1 MVEELKR
8 RLSMN
13 EGVKIIKTTVP
24 FDIKSNASM
33 AEKKDEESYA
43 QTYATRALK
52 RSATLFKVEP
62 YVGFLFRHWEK
73 IVKANPSF
81 DGRAVQDL
89 LWQEWVSLNAEEL
102 ENRQRFQVDRKVR
115 KRKRE
120 SEGWRVAA
128 GLVSVTEAEGVTK
141 QLLEE
146 LLDRVCRKKQ
156 TVNMAEAASG
166 EMKEA

>member
-8 RLSMN
+8 RLSMK
-13 EGVKIIKTTVP
+13 EGVEIIKTTVP
-24 FDIKSNASM
+24 FDIKS
-33 AEKKDEESYA
+33 EKKDEESYT
-43 QTYATRALK
+43 QTRALK
-52 RSATLFKVEP
+52 RSTTLFKVEP

-73 IVKANPSF
+73 IAKANPSF

-89 LWQEWVSLNAEEL
+89 LWQQWVSLNAEEL

-128 GLVSVTEAEGVTK
+128 GLVSVTEAEGVAK

>member
-62 YVGFLFRHWEK
+62 YVGFLIRHWEK
-73 IVKANPSF
+73 IAKANPSF

-89 LWQEWVSLNAEEL
+89 LWQQWVSLNAEEL

-115 KRKRE
+115 KRKRVR
-120 SEGWRVAA
+120 EGWRVAA
-128 GLVSVTEAEGVTK
+128 GLVSVTEAEGVAK